1 MKRRKGEL
9 SPHAERFV
17 KEMKHTSDPVRAAR
31 AAGYAHPDNEA
42 WRLMRTP
49 EVVARIQAEVTNLL
63 RTDGARIG
71 VATLIEIASGKDF
84 PAGARVMAGRD
95 LVKLSGIGADVPDDE
110 KSPDQMSRAE
120 LEAAAR
126 SIRSK
131 LADLDNVIDVE
142 PAPKTSVF
150 D

>member
-1 MKRRKGEL
+1 M
-9 SPHAERFV
+9 
-17 KEMKHTSDPVRAAR
+17 KEMRRTANPVQAAR
-31 AAGYAHPDNEA
+31 SAGYAHPEQEA

-49 EVVARIQAEVTNLL
+49 EVVARVQAEVTALL
-63 RTDGARIG
+63 KTDGARIG
-71 VATLIEIASGKDF
+71 VQTLIEIAGDPKY

-95 LVKLSGIGADVPDDE
+95 LVKLSGVGVDVPDDE

>member
-1 MKRRKGEL
+1 MPDVKGRLTSREQV
-9 SPHAERFV
+9 FV
-17 KEMKHTSDPVRAAR
+17 QEMIATNDPMRAAR
-31 AAGYAHPDNEA
+31 EAGYAAPRVEAHRLLKRPDI
-42 WRLMRTP
+42 
-49 EVVARIQAEVTNLL
+49 VALVQAEVTAIL
-63 RTDGARIG
+63 RTSGASIG
-71 VATLIEIASGKDF
+71 VKTLMDIAGDAKY
-84 PAGARVMAGRD
+84 PAGARVMAGRE
-95 LVKLSGIGADVPDDE
+95 LVKLSGIGIDLPDDE

-142 PAPKTSVF
+142 PTPKSSVF